1 MLGVLIWAVVIICI
15 IVKVKNGGNTTKTT
29 RNRSYQTYQTT
40 THKQPVNYGAPTRQS
55 QPVNYGALTQ
65 QSQPLNYGAPV
76 SQSELKQRL
85 QQKYGT
91 QGAAQPAKKLTQ
103 PVQRAAQLTSEN
115 TQAERQQNMDI
126 LHRATENVA
135 EFDCIDV
142 LEETDFMNQVND
154 LMIMG
159 YSGKLSYE
167 RDFVAEGIAM
177 LNQFNMPQ
185 GELPE
190 SSLEVPGL

>member
-1 MLGVLIWAVVIICI
+1 MLGVLIWAIVIICI

-40 THKQPVNYGAPTRQS
+40 MHKQPVNYGAPTRQP
-55 QPVNYGALTQ
+55 QPVNYEASKRQ
-65 QSQPLNYGAPV
+65 A
-76 SQSELKQRL
+76 
-85 QQKYGT
+85 
-91 QGAAQPAKKLTQ
+91 Q

-115 TQAERQQNMDI
+115 MQAECPQNLDI

-135 EFDCIDV
+135 EFDRIDV

-167 RDFVAEGIAM
+167 RDFVAEGITM

-190 SSLEVPGL
+190 SSLGVPGL

>member
-1 MLGVLIWAVVIICI
+1 MRRKGDNKMLGVLIWAVVIICI
-15 IVKVKNGGNTTKTT
+15 IVKVKNGGNTTKAT

-40 THKQPVNYGAPTRQS
+40 MHKQPVNYGAPTRQS
-55 QPVNYGALTQ
+55 Q
-65 QSQPLNYGAPV
+65 PV

-103 PVQRAAQLTSEN
+103 PGQRAAQLTSEN
-115 TQAERQQNMDI
+115 MQAERQQNMDI

-135 EFDCIDV
+135 EFDRVDV

-167 RDFVAEGIAM
+167 RDFVAEGIEM